1 MSDLK
6 IAVPGLDYYSELS
19 STQTTITY
27 AGNNFTVAFANNIC
41 TVTTTSAHGLTFSPS
56 SGVMPNFF
64 VTFSGVTSQSGTG
77 TLNGPIF
84 QILTIPSATTFTF
97 YTTVTAAT
105 VTSAS
110 IVPVFIP
117 VFQAALLSSVS
128 DYNPNLS
135 TGMVLPYYSTAQCVN
150 LTLGANL
157 IAYYNPDN
165 TNIVQTSTSGNTLAT
180 APTKRTMLAASS
192 SGQMRFGP
200 QDFLLATASSGTSYL
215 SIVE

>member
-6 IAVPGLDYYSELS
+6 IAVPGLDYVTELNT
-19 STQTTITY
+19 TQTAIAY
-27 AGNNFTVAFANNIC
+27 SGNNFTVSFSNNIC
-41 TVTTTSAHGLTFSPS
+41 TVTTTTAHGLTFSPS
-56 SGVMPNFF
+56 AGTLPNFF
-64 VTFSGVTSQSGTG
+64 VTFSGVTGMSGTG

-84 QILTIPSATTFTF
+84 QILTIPSTTTFTF

-110 IVPVFIP
+110 ILPVFIP
-117 VFQAALLSSVS
+117 VFQAALLTSVS

-135 TGMVLPYYSTAQCVN
+135 TGQTLPLYGSAQCVN

-157 IAYYNPDN
+157 VAYYNPDN
-165 TNIVQTSTSGNTLAT
+165 TNVVQTSSSGNTLAT

-192 SGQMRFGP
+192 GGQLRFGP
-200 QDFLLATASSGTSYL
+200 QDYLLATASSGTSYL